1 MIGFLRGRVLEKQP
15 NRVLVDVNGVG
26 YEVFIPLSTFS
37 EVGDEGAEVALR
49 IHTHVREDA
58 LQLFGF
64 LTVLERQMFE
74 RLITVSGIGP
84 KLAIAV
90 LSGLETRDL
99 LAAVQRADIARLTT
113 IPGVGKKTAE
123 RIVLELKDRLTQ
135 LAAPPPTDVKPITAE
150 SDRVRDDLLSAL
162 QNLGYHRPDAERAAD
177 AVLREA
183 PDRSLESALKDALRH
198 LMRA

>member
-1 MIGFLRGRVLEKQP
+1 MIAFLRGRVHEKQP
-15 NRVLVDVNGVG
+15 TRVLVDVNGVG
-26 YEVFIPLSTFS
+26 YEVFIPLSTFYD
-37 EVGDEGAEVALR
+37 VGDEGTEIALR

-64 LTVLERQMFE
+64 LTLLERQMFE
-74 RLITVSGIGP
+74 RLIAVSGIGP

-99 LAAVQRADIARLTT
+99 VAAVQRGDVARLTT

-123 RIVLELKDRLTQ
+123 RIVLEVKDRLSQ
-135 LAAPPPTDVKPITAE
+135 IVLPASPDVKPAAGA
-150 SDRVRDDLLSAL
+150 DRLRGDLLSAL

-177 AVLREA
+177 AVLRDA

-198 LMRA
+198 LMR

>member
-1 MIGFLRGRVLEKQP
+1 MIAFLRGRVLEKQP

-26 YEVFIPLSTFS
+26 YEVVIPLSTFYD
-37 EVGDEGAEVALR
+37 VGDEGAEVALR
-49 IHTHVREDA
+49 VHTHVREDA

-64 LTVLERQMFE
+64 LTLLERQMFE
-74 RLITVSGIGP
+74 RLIAVSGIGP

-99 LAAVQRADIARLTT
+99 VSAVQRADVARLTS

-135 LAAPPPTDVKPITAE
+135 IAMPAAVDAKPQAAGE
-150 SDRVRDDLLSAL
+150 DRMRGDLLSAL
-162 QNLGYHRPDAERAAD
+162 QNLGYHRTDAERAIGV
-177 AVLREA
+177 VLEQS
-183 PDRSLESALKDALRH
+183 PDRTLESALKDALRR
-198 LMRA
+198 LSR

>member
-1 MIGFLRGRVLEKQP
+1 MIAFLRGRVLEKHP

-26 YEVFIPLSTFS
+26 YEVFIPLSTFYD
-37 EVGDEGAEVALR
+37 VGDEGADTALR

-64 LTVLERQMFE
+64 LTLLERQMFE
-74 RLITVSGIGP
+74 RLIAVSGIGP

-99 LAAVQRADIARLTT
+99 VTAVQRADVARLTT

-123 RIVLELKDRLTQ
+123 RIVLELKDRLNQ
-135 LAAPPPTDVKPITAE
+135 IIVPAPSDVKPQA
-150 SDRVRDDLLSAL
+150 SDADRVRAELMSAL
-162 QNLGYHRPDAERAAD
+162 QNLGYHRPDAERATD
-177 AVLREA
+177 AVLHEM
-183 PDRSLESALKDALRH
+183 PESSLESALKNALRR
-198 LMRA
+198 LSR

>member
-1 MIGFLRGRVLEKQP
+1 MIASLRGRVLEKQP
-15 NRVLVDVNGVG
+15 HRVLVDVNGVG
-26 YEVFIPLSTFS
+26 YEVFIPLSTFYD
-37 EVGDEGAEVALR
+37 VGDEGADVSLR

-64 LTVLERQMFE
+64 ITALERQVFE

-99 LAAVQRADIARLTT
+99 VAAVQRADIARLTT

-123 RIVLELKDRLTQ
+123 RIVLELKDRL
-135 LAAPPPTDVKPITAE
+135 AAITASAPSE
-150 SDRVRDDLLSAL
+150 AKPPASEADRVRDDLLSAL

-177 AVLREA
+177 AVLHDA
-183 PDRSLESALKDALRH
+183 PDRSLESALKDALRQ
-198 LMRA
+198 LARG

>member
-26 YEVFIPLSTFS
+26 YEVAIPLSTFY

-135 LAAPPPTDVKPITAE
+135 LAPPPPSDVKPITAE

>member
-1 MIGFLRGRVLEKQP
+1 MIAFLRGRVLEKQP
-15 NRVLVDVNGVG
+15 NRVLIDVNGVG
-26 YEVFIPLSTFS
+26 YEVSVPLSTFYD
-37 EVGDEGAEVALR
+37 VGDEGAELALR

-64 LTVLERQMFE
+64 LTILERQMFE
-74 RLITVSGIGP
+74 RLIAVSGIGP

-99 LAAVQRADIARLTT
+99 VTAVQRADVARLTT

-123 RIVLELKDRLTQ
+123 RIVLELKDRLAHIMVP
-135 LAAPPPTDVKPITAE
+135 AASDVKPAVAAT
-150 SDRVRDDLLSAL
+150 DRVRGDLLSAL

-177 AVLREA
+177 AVLRDSPE
-183 PDRSLESALKDALRH
+183 RSLESALKDALRH
-198 LMRA
+198 LMR

>member
-1 MIGFLRGRVLEKQP
+1 MIAFLRGRVLEKQP

-26 YEVFIPLSTFS
+26 YEVVIPLSTFYD
-37 EVGDEGAEVALR
+37 VGDEGAEVALR
-49 IHTHVREDA
+49 VHTHVREDA

-64 LTVLERQMFE
+64 LTLLERQMFE
-74 RLITVSGIGP
+74 RLIAVSGIGP

-99 LAAVQRADIARLTT
+99 VSAVQRADVARLTS

-135 LAAPPPTDVKPITAE
+135 IAIPAAVDAKPQAAGE
-150 SDRVRDDLLSAL
+150 DRMRGDLLSAL
-162 QNLGYHRPDAERAAD
+162 QNLGYHRNDAERAIDVVLEPSAD
-177 AVLREA
+177 RT
-183 PDRSLESALKDALRH
+183 LESALKDALRR
-198 LMRA
+198 LSR